1 MTIKT
6 ISKMSQKKYAIGV
19 DVGGSH
25 LCSAV
30 VDLDRKVICSEPVLT
45 PMDSSG
51 PAEEILKCFK
61 QNLQDTMKAFGERV
75 DQIGLAFPGPF
86 DYEKGIPW
94 MEQKFMHL
102 YGLNMPAELRGQL
115 GDEKL
120 DFKFINDASAFAL
133 GECFCGSGKD
143 RHRVLALTLGTG
155 VGSGFVVDG
164 VLDEH
169 SDRVPENGEVWNLP
183 FEDTIVDASFS
194 TRWVVGRYHA
204 LTGKTVPGAKE
215 VAQACANEA
224 EARQLFRE
232 YGERMAAF
240 ATPVLEKFGADTLVL
255 GGNISRNYALFC
267 EPLLAGLPAGV
278 EVRTSTLLDQ
288 AAMIGAASL
297 FKTE

>member
-1 MTIKT
+1 MDN
-6 ISKMSQKKYAIGV
+6 KKYAIGV

-30 VDLDRKVICSEPVLT
+30 VDLDRKELCSEPVLT

-51 PAEEILKCFK
+51 PAADILACFK
-61 QNLQDTMKAFGERV
+61 KNLEGTLAAFDRKV

-94 MEQKFMHL
+94 MDQKFQKL
-102 YGLNMPAELRGQL
+102 YGMNMPEELHKQL
-115 GDEKL
+115 GD
-120 DFKFINDASAFAL
+120 DTIAFKFINDASAFAL

-169 SDRVPENGEVWNLP
+169 SECVPDKGEVWCLP

-194 TRWVVGRYHA
+194 TRWVVGRYQA
-204 LTGKTVPGAKE
+204 LTGKQVPGAKE
-215 VAQACANEA
+215 VAM
-224 EARQLFRE
+224 EARAAEPEALQLFRE
-232 YGERMAAF
+232 YGARLAAF
-240 ATPVLEKFGADTLVL
+240 SAPVLEKFGADTLVL
-255 GGNISRNYALFC
+255 GGNISRNFPFFK
-267 EPLLAGLPAGV
+267 EPLLAGLPEGV
-278 EVRTSTLLDQ
+278 EVRTSTLLDK

-297 FKTE
+297 FKNE